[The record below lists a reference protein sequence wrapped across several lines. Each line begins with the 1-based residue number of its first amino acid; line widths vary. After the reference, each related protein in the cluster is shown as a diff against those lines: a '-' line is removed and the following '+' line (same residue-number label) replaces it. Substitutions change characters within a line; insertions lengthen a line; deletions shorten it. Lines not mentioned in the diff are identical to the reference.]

1 MFGSVGI
8 PELIMI
14 FIVALLLFG
23 PKKLPEIGRSLGKAL
38 GEFKRATNDLQHSLE
53 EEVAADELR
62 QTKREL
68 DAAIKP
74 EGTAAAQSQ
83 PAAPAAGARAGSTP
97 PAGPAAPASN
107 ASEPAPPQQPI
118 GPR

>member
-38 GEFKRATNDLQHSLE
+38 GEFKRATNDLQRSLE
-53 EEVAADELR
+53 EEVAADDLR

-68 DAAIKP
+68 DSALKP
-74 EGTAAAQSQ
+74 EGPAAAQSQ
-83 PAAPAAGARAGSTP
+83 PAAPAPATP
-97 PAGPAAPASN
+97 PPPANAPAPAAPAQP
-107 ASEPAPPQQPI
+107 EAPPPT

>member
-38 GEFKRATNDLQHSLE
+38 GEFKRATNDLQRSLE
-53 EEVAADELR
+53 EEVAADDLR

-68 DAAIKP
+68 DDALKP
-74 EGTAAAQSQ
+74 GVAKTSDSSPVPPPTAGS
-83 PAAPAAGARAGSTP
+83 PLPAAGATV
-97 PAGPAAPASN
+97 PAGKDTAGA
-107 ASEPAPPQQPI
+107 EPSPSPTE
-118 GPR
+118 PR